1 LFFCKGFLS
10 LSPLC
15 RVWSSLIGTCSA
27 AVSTNHQHLKS
38 YKLTQL
44 SIKKVSLTFTIRH
57 PTGKTEQQDLFLN
70 FPCGLW
76 NVVVSCR
83 GEFFLR
89 ILPHVRCSSIFLV
102 HGIFNMVDVYT
113 RGRIQPHVMTWKMEV
128 FFRFSGL
135 TRGCKT
141 LSPHWII
148 YKRIS
153 YFRAI
158 YQIYIYVIFKNSHS
172 LF

>member
-89 ILPHVRCSSIFLV
+89 ILPHVRCSSIFWSTEYSTWWTFTHV
-102 HGIFNMVDVYT
+102 VGFNRT
-113 RGRIQPHVMTWKMEV
+113 LWLGKWK
-128 FFRFSGL
+128 FFLGFQ
-135 TRGCKT
+135 
-141 LSPHWII
+141 
-148 YKRIS
+148 
-153 YFRAI
+153 A
-158 YQIYIYVIFKNSHS
+158 
-172 LF
+172 